1 MIMRIH
7 RLLGITLVFFI
18 LILSITG
25 TLLQHAEDFNIR
37 NNYASSLIAKNFYN
51 IKPCKVYSFKYD
63 NQWISMCNRD
73 LYFNE
78 KKIASDINS
87 INSIYFNKGKYHVH
101 YDNHEIII
109 NSDSSIAAMGHTNS
123 NENLNKNVLL
133 KLDSISEKQ
142 RQIIENKSL
151 SKTITYERIVVDL
164 HSGRLFGSFG
174 VTLVDL
180 VTIGI
185 ILLSITGAYSW
196 IRHKKIF

>member
-37 NNYASSLIAKNFYN
+37 NNYAPSSVAKNFYN
-51 IKPCKVYSFKYD
+51 IKPCKIYSYEYD
-63 NQWISMCNRD
+63 NKWISVCNSD

-78 KKIASDINS
+78 KKIASGINNV
-87 INSIYFNKGKYHVH
+87 NSVYLDKGKYHIH
-101 YDNHEIII
+101 YDNHVIII
-109 NSDSSIAAMGHTNS
+109 NSDSAIEEMGHTS
-123 NENLNKNVLL
+123 PNENIDKNVIL
-133 KLDSISEKQ
+133 KLDSISENQK
-142 RQIIENKSL
+142 QIIESKSL

-185 ILLSITGAYSW
+185 ILLSFTGAYTW
-196 IRHKKIF
+196 IRQKKFF

>member
-37 NNYASSLIAKNFYN
+37 NNYAPSSVAKNFYN
-51 IKPCKVYSFKYD
+51 IKPCKIYSYEYD
-63 NQWISMCNRD
+63 NKWISMCNRD

-78 KKIASDINS
+78 KKVASGINS
-87 INSIYFNKGKYHVH
+87 INSVYLNKGKYHIH
-101 YDNHEIII
+101 YDNHEIIL
-109 NSDSSIAAMGHTNS
+109 NSDSSIEAMGHTNP
-123 NENLNKNVLL
+123 NENIDKNVVL
-133 KLDSISEKQ
+133 KLDSISENQK
-142 RQIIENKSL
+142 RIIENKSL
-151 SKTITYERIVVDL
+151 SKTITYERIVVDI

-174 VTLVDL
+174 VTLIDL

-196 IRHKKIF
+196 IRHKKLF

>member
-37 NNYASSLIAKNFYN
+37 NNYAPSSVAKTFYN
-51 IKPCKVYSFKYD
+51 IKPCKIYSYEYD
-63 NQWISMCNRD
+63 NKWISMCNND

-78 KKIASDINS
+78 KKIASAINN
-87 INSIYFNKGKYHVH
+87 INSIYLNKGKYHIH
-101 YDNHEIII
+101 YDNHEIIL
-109 NSDSSIAAMGHTNS
+109 NSDSSIAEMGHTNPK
-123 NENLNKNVLL
+123 NNIDKNVVL
-133 KLDSISEKQ
+133 KLDSISENKK
-142 RQIIENKSL
+142 QIIENKSL

-174 VTLVDL
+174 VTLIDL

-185 ILLSITGAYSW
+185 ILLSMTGAYSW
-196 IRHKKIF
+196 IRHKKLF